1 MDGHRDNTSLSSPC
15 LLHLVSD
22 LHGRLQAIEP
32 CAGVGRGR
40 GRERAGDEVEVEV
53 EVEVKVGDEVERCR
67 DSASSPSPPLL
78 HLGSGLRLLCGAVEP
93 GADVVVVVVVGLD
106 QRQRDGRHKDNEH
119 EGRGGHS
126 FKKIHSIY

>member
-1 MDGHRDNTSLSSPC
+1 MCGAVELC
-15 LLHLVSD
+15 
-22 LHGRLQAIEP
+22 
-32 CAGVGRGR
+32 GVAVRGR
-40 GRERAGDEVEVEV
+40 DGEKAGDEL
-53 EVEVKVGDEVERCR
+53 EVEVKVGDEVEGRR

-78 HLGSGLRLLCGAVEP
+78 HLGSGLRLWCGAVEP